1 VPKGAI
7 PFGQNAAVYSPF
19 HDSSMSEAPPS
30 RQFDLKVFP
39 QNQCFWRQRLN
50 QILAGHQIVIQELA
64 NRSRASPI
72 RFRSYDALD
81 EEAFAV
87 LEVFLSAGPGTSV

>member
-30 RQFDLKVFP
+30 RQIDFEVFP
-39 QNQCFWRQRLN
+39 QNQCFWRARLN

-72 RFRSYDALD
+72 RFWTSDAL
-81 EEAFAV
+81 
-87 LEVFLSAGPGTSV
+87 G